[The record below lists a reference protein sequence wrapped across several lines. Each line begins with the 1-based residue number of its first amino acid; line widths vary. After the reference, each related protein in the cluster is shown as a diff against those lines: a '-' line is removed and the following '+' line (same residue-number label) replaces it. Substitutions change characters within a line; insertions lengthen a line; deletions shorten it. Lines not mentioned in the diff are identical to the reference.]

1 MFAWADRS
9 RFSEGKS
16 DLHRGDQQSSMSDPA
31 GTASVLES
39 KRTATTYRI
48 LVAVATRQPAV
59 NQREIAEAVG
69 ITTQAVSDYL
79 RELADRGFVD
89 KQGRG
94 RYEITKEGVD
104 WLISETGTL
113 REFVEYVAS
122 EVLGEVEI
130 ETALATSDLAE
141 GERVS
146 LAMHEGVLQADPGT
160 ERNATA
166 VTVTDAAAGEAV
178 GVTNVEGV
186 IDYDLGTVTVLAM
199 PPVREGGS
207 AAVDADPVASL
218 AAEHDLVAVD
228 APEGL
233 AAVRAAG
240 LEPDIRFGTAE
251 AVPEAATKGLD
262 VLLLAASKSVST
274 HTETLRESNIG
285 YELLDARD

>member
-1 MFAWADRS
+1 MC
-9 RFSEGKS
+9 
-16 DLHRGDQQSSMSDPA
+16 MSGPA
-31 GTASVLES
+31 GTAGVLES
-39 KRTATTYRI
+39 KRTATAYRI
-48 LVAVATRQPAV
+48 LVAVAQRQPAV

-69 ITTQAVSDYL
+69 VTAQAVSDYL
-79 RELADRGFVD
+79 GELADRGFVD

-113 REFVEYVAS
+113 REFVEYVAT
-122 EVLGEVEI
+122 EVLEEVEI
-130 ETALATSDLAE
+130 ETALATADLTE

-146 LAMHEGVLQADPGT
+146 LSMRDGVLHAEPGT
-160 ERNATA
+160 RGPATA
-166 VTVTDAAAGEAV
+166 VTVTDAGAGEAV

-207 AAVDADPVASL
+207 AAVDGEVVARL

-233 AAVRAAG
+233 AAVREGG
-240 LEPDIRFGTAE
+240 LEPDLRFGVAG
-251 AVPEAATKGLD
+251 AVPDAATKGLD
-262 VLLLAASKSVST
+262 VLLLATSKSVST
-274 HTETLRESNIG
+274 HTETLREANIG
-285 YELLDARD
+285 YELLDARE

>member
-1 MFAWADRS
+1 
-9 RFSEGKS
+9 
-16 DLHRGDQQSSMSDPA
+16 MSDPA
-31 GTASVLES
+31 GTAGVLES
-39 KRTATTYRI
+39 KRTATAYRI
-48 LVAVATRQPAV
+48 LVAVAQRQPAV

-69 ITTQAVSDYL
+69 VTAQAVSDYL
-79 RELADRGFVD
+79 GDLAERGFVD

-113 REFVEYVAS
+113 REFVEYVAT
-122 EVLGEVEI
+122 EVLEEVEV
-130 ETALATSDLAE
+130 ETALATADLAE

-146 LAMHEGVLQADPGT
+146 LSMRDGVLHAEPGT
-160 ERNATA
+160 RGPATA
-166 VTVTDAAAGEAV
+166 VTVTDAGAGEAV

-207 AAVDADPVASL
+207 AAVDGEVVTRL

-233 AAVRAAG
+233 AAVREGG
-240 LEPDIRFGTAE
+240 LEPDLRFGVAGG
-251 AVPEAATKGLD
+251 VPDAATKGLD
-262 VLLLAASKSVST
+262 VLLLATSKSVST
-274 HTETLRESNIG
+274 HTETLREANIG
-285 YELLDARD
+285 YELLDARE

>member
-1 MFAWADRS
+1 
-9 RFSEGKS
+9 
-16 DLHRGDQQSSMSDPA
+16 MSDPA